1 MDLKIGETLATRR
14 DPFFSFELT
23 PPERGM
29 SINDVTELVDQLI
42 PFEPLFI
49 DVTNHAADSWFEEL
63 DGESYK
69 RHITRKRPGT
79 LGLCAALKYRYDVE
93 TVPHLLCHGFTQEET
108 EDALI
113 ELSFLGIHNILAVRG
128 DTTDW
133 KEVRRGAR
141 NKYAIDIV
149 RQIQDMNRGDYLHKL
164 TDAQHS
170 DFCVGVA
177 AYPEKHFEAP
187 SLAYDIQHL
196 KAKVDAGADYVVT
209 QMFFHNPP
217 YFEFVERCRAA
228 GIEAPIIPGLKVIG
242 RKSLLTNIPRNFH
255 VDLPDDLVDA
265 IAGAKD
271 QDAAAAIGVEHALAQ
286 ARGLLDGGAPGV
298 HFFVYNDAHLTA
310 EVLKRLDL

>member
-1 MDLKIGETLATRR
+1 VKIGETLAQLS

-29 SINDVTELVDQLI
+29 SISDVTEIVDQLI
-42 PFEPLFI
+42 PFRPLFI
-49 DVTNHAADSWFEEL
+49 DVTNHAADSWFEEVEE
-63 DGESYK
+63 ESYQ

-79 LGLCAALKYRYDVE
+79 LGLCAALKYRYDLE

-113 ELSFLGIHNILAVRG
+113 ELSFLDIHNVLAVRG

-149 RQIQDMNRGDYLHKL
+149 RQVQDMNRGNYLHRL

-177 AYPEKHFEAP
+177 AYPEKHYEAP

-196 KAKVDAGADYVVT
+196 KAKVDAGADYIVT
-209 QMFFHNPP
+209 QMFFDNAP
-217 YFEFVERCRAA
+217 YFSFVERCRAA
-228 GIEAPIIPGLKVIG
+228 GIEVPIIPGLKVVG
-242 RKSLLTNIPRNFH
+242 RKGLLTNIPRNFH

-271 QDAAAAIGVEHALAQ
+271 KETASAVGVEHALAQ

-298 HFFVYNDAHLTA
+298 HFFVYKDAHLTA
-310 EVLKRLDL
+310 EVLKRLEL

>member
-1 MDLKIGETLATRR
+1 MKIGETLVARS

-29 SINDVTELVDQLI
+29 SINDVTAIVDLMI
-42 PFEPLFI
+42 PFDPLFI

-63 DGESYK
+63 DADAYT

-113 ELSFLGIHNILAVRG
+113 ELSFLGIHNVLAVRG

-141 NKYAIDIV
+141 NTYAADIV
-149 RQIQDMNRGDYLHKL
+149 RQVVDMNRGRYLHKL
-164 TDAQHS
+164 TDAQKT
-170 DFCVGVA
+170 DFCIGVA

-196 KAKVDAGADYVVT
+196 KTKVDAGADYIVT
-209 QMFFHNPP
+209 QMFFDNAP
-217 YFEFVERCRAA
+217 YFSFVERCRAA
-228 GIEAPIIPGLKVIG
+228 GITVPIIPGLKVVG
-242 RKSLLTNIPRNFH
+242 RKRLLTNIPRNFH

-265 IAGAKD
+265 ISTAKTS
-271 QDAAAAIGVEHALAQ
+271 AETNAIGVEHALSQ
-286 ARGLLDGGAPGV
+286 ARGLIDGGAPGV
-298 HFFVYNDAHLTA
+298 HFFVYNDARLTA

>member
-1 MDLKIGETLATRR
+1 MKIGETLSTRR

-29 SINDVTELVDQLI
+29 SISDVTEIVDQLI
-42 PFEPLFI
+42 PFDPLFI
-49 DVTNHAADSWFEEL
+49 DVTNHAADSWFEEV
-63 DGESYK
+63 DEESFR

-113 ELSFLGIHNILAVRG
+113 ELSFLDIHNVLAVRG

-133 KEVRRGAR
+133 KEVRRGVR
-141 NKYAIDIV
+141 NKYAEDIV
-149 RQIQDMNRGDYLHKL
+149 RQIVDMNHGRYLHKL
-164 TDAQHS
+164 NDAQS
-170 DFCVGVA
+170 TDFCIGVA

-187 SLAYDIQHL
+187 SLAYDIRHL
-196 KAKVDAGADYVVT
+196 KAKVDAGADYAIT
-209 QMFFHNPP
+209 QMFFDNAP
-217 YFEFVERCRAA
+217 YFAFVERCRAE
-228 GIEAPIIPGLKVIG
+228 GITLPIIPGLKVIG

-255 VDLPDDLVDA
+255 VDMPDDLVDA
-265 IAGAKD
+265 IRGAKT
-271 QDAAAAIGVEHALAQ
+271 AAESSAIGVEHALAQ
-286 ARGLLDGGAPGV
+286 ARGLIEGGAPGV